1 MSELVDELGAP
12 PKGLFT
18 ASFTLLE
25 GVLRYLNE
33 AELMETGMRL
43 CTFDDHDLL
52 DCIPMR
58 IDSVAQ
64 DCPALARA
72 AFEMMQQLI
81 AGNPPAQTA
90 QVINP
95 RVRWRSRR

>member
-1 MSELVDELGAP
+1 
-12 PKGLFT
+12 
-18 ASFTLLE
+18 
-25 GVLRYLNE
+25 
-33 AELMETGMRL
+33 METGMRL

-72 AFEMMQQLI
+72 AFELMQQLI
-81 AGNPPAQTA
+81 AGD
-90 QVINP
+90 P
-95 RVRWRSRR
+95 RRRLLR

>member
-1 MSELVDELGAP
+1 
-12 PKGLFT
+12 
-18 ASFTLLE
+18 
-25 GVLRYLNE
+25 
-33 AELMETGMRL
+33 METGMRL

-52 DCIPMR
+52 DCIPMH

-72 AFEMMQQLI
+72 TFELMQKLI
-81 AGNPPAQTA
+81 AGNPPSQTA

-95 RVRWRSRR
+95 RIRWRSQRAARVA